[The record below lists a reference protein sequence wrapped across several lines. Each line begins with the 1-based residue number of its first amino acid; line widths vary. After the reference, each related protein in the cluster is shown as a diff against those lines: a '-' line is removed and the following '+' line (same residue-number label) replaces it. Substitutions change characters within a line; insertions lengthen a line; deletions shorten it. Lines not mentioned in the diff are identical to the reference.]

1 MIILKERNYSF
12 VGKAKDLCNDIQEE
26 IESREMEEIRRGFEE
41 NMFCDNYG
49 YCCGTSCKNYYKC
62 QG

>member
-1 MIILKERNYSF
+1 MITLKERNYIF
-12 VGKAKDLCNDIQEE
+12 VGKVKDLCNDIQEE
-26 IESREMEEIRRGFEE
+26 MESRELEEIRKGFEE

-49 YCCGTSCKNYYKC
+49 YCCGTSCRNYYKC

>member
-1 MIILKERNYSF
+1 MITLKERNYSF

-62 QG
+62 KG

>member
-1 MIILKERNYSF
+1 MITLKERNYIF
-12 VGKAKDLCNDIQEE
+12 VGKVKDLCNDIQEE
-26 IESREMEEIRRGFEE
+26 IESRELEEIRKGFEE

-49 YCCGTSCKNYYKC
+49 YCCGTSCRNYYKY

>member
-1 MIILKERNYSF
+1 MITLKERNYSF

-26 IESREMEEIRRGFEE
+26 IESREMEEIRRGFKE

-49 YCCGTSCKNYYKC
+49 YCCGTSCKSYYKC

>member
-1 MIILKERNYSF
+1 MIALKERNYIF
-12 VGKAKDLCNDIQEE
+12 VGKVKDLCNDIQEE
-26 IESREMEEIRRGFEE
+26 IESRELEEIRKGFEE

-49 YCCGTSCKNYYKC
+49 YCCGTSCRNYYKC

>member
-1 MIILKERNYSF
+1 MITLKERKYIF
-12 VGKAKDLCNDIQEE
+12 VGKVKDLCNDIQEE
-26 IESREMEEIRRGFEE
+26 IESRELEEIRKGFEE

-49 YCCGTSCKNYYKC
+49 YCCGTSCRNYYKC

>member
-1 MIILKERNYSF
+1 MITLKEKNYIF
-12 VGKAKDLCNDIQEE
+12 VGKVKDLCNDIQEE
-26 IESREMEEIRRGFEE
+26 IESRELEEIRKGFEE

-49 YCCGTSCKNYYKC
+49 YCCGTSCRNYYKC

>member
-1 MIILKERNYSF
+1 METLKEKNYIF
-12 VGKAKDLCNDIQEE
+12 VGKVKDLCNDIQEE
-26 IESREMEEIRRGFEE
+26 IESRELKEIRKGFEE

-49 YCCGTSCKNYYKC
+49 YCCGTSCRNYYKC

>member
-1 MIILKERNYSF
+1 MITLKERNYSF

-26 IESREMEEIRRGFEE
+26 IESRKMEEIRRGFEE

>member
-1 MIILKERNYSF
+1 MITLKERNYIF
-12 VGKAKDLCNDIQEE
+12 VGKVKDLYNDIQEE
-26 IESREMEEIRRGFEE
+26 IESRELEEIRKGFEE

-49 YCCGTSCKNYYKC
+49 YCCGTSCRNYYKC

>member
-1 MIILKERNYSF
+1 MIALKERNYIF
-12 VGKAKDLCNDIQEE
+12 VGKVKDLCNDIQEE
-26 IESREMEEIRRGFEE
+26 IESKELEEIRKGFEE

-49 YCCGTSCKNYYKC
+49 YCCGTSCRNYYKC

>member
-1 MIILKERNYSF
+1 MITLKKRNYIF
-12 VGKAKDLCNDIQEE
+12 VGKVKDLCNDIQEE
-26 IESREMEEIRRGFEE
+26 IESRELEEIRKGFEE

-49 YCCGTSCKNYYKC
+49 YCCGTSCRNYYKC

>member
-1 MIILKERNYSF
+1 MITLKERNYIF
-12 VGKAKDLCNDIQEE
+12 VGKVKDLCNDIQEE
-26 IESREMEEIRRGFEE
+26 IESRELEEIRKGFEE

-49 YCCGTSCKNYYKC
+49 YCCGTSCRKYYKC

>member
-1 MIILKERNYSF
+1 MIILKERNYIF
-12 VGKAKDLCNDIQEE
+12 VGKVKDLCNDIQEE
-26 IESREMEEIRRGFEE
+26 IESRELEEIRKGFEE

-49 YCCGTSCKNYYKC
+49 YCCGTSCRNYYKC